1 MAETIF
7 EYLDCKN
14 INELR
19 DKLSDMNPADIAVL
33 FDELPEE
40 KLPLFFRIL
49 PKELA
54 ADTFVEIDTDTQ
66 ELLIQ
71 AFSDKELKDIFDDMY
86 MDDVVDIIDEMPSNV
101 VKRILKNATSADRR
115 IINTL
120 LAYPEDSAG
129 SIMTIEYVNLHKT
142 MTVAEAYTRIRQTG
156 VDKETIYTCYV
167 TDRSRTLTGVV
178 SVKSLLLADPEQTIE
193 ELMEANPIYVNTFDD
208 KEDVANKF
216 SKYDFLAMP
225 VVDKEQKLVGIITVD
240 DAIDV
245 ITEEATEDIEKMAAI
260 TPSDKPYL
268 KTGVFSIWLKRLPW
282 LLLLM
287 ISATV
292 TGAIIMQ
299 FEDALSVVPILT
311 AYIPMLMG
319 TGGNASS
326 QASVTVIRGLALNE
340 IEMRDILRVVWK
352 EARVSILCGLTLS
365 VCNFFKIIW
374 LDKTAGTTI
383 AFVVSLA
390 LFTTVFFAKLVGC
403 ALPIIAKKLKFDP
416 AVMASPFIT
425 TIVDALSLLIYFRFA
440 SLLLGI

>member
-1 MAETIF
+1 MTETILK
-7 EYLDCKN
+7 YLDCKN
-14 INELR
+14 IAELR
-19 DKLSDMNPADIAVL
+19 EKLSAMNPADIALL

-54 ADTFVEIDTDTQ
+54 ADTFIEIDSDTQ
-66 ELLIQ
+66 ELLIK
-71 AFSDKELKDIFDDMY
+71 AFSDRELKDIINEIY

-101 VKRILKNATSADRR
+101 VKRILRSADPNARS
-115 IINTL
+115 IINEL

-142 MTVAEAYTRIRQTG
+142 MTVSEAFTRIRKTG
-156 VDKETIYTCYV
+156 FDKETIYTCYV
-167 TDRSRTLTGVV
+167 TDKYRTLIGVI
-178 SVKSLLLADPEQTIE
+178 SVKSLLLANPEETIE
-193 ELMEANPIYVNTFDD
+193 DLMETNIIYVNTIDD
-208 KEDVANKF
+208 KEDVANMF
-216 SKYDFLAMP
+216 HKYGFLALP
-225 VVDKEQKLVGIITVD
+225 VVDKEKKLVGIITVD

-268 KTGVFSIWLKRLPW
+268 KTRVVDIWLKRIPW

-299 FEDALSVVPILT
+299 FEDALSVVPVLT
-311 AYIPMLMG
+311 AYIPMLMD
-319 TGGNASS
+319 TGGNSGS
-326 QASVTVIRGLALNE
+326 QASVTVIRGLALSE
-340 IEMRDILRVVWK
+340 IYPKDIFKVVWK
-352 EARVSILCGLTLS
+352 EFRVSLLCGITLS
-365 VCNFFKIIW
+365 ICNFFKILL
-374 LDKTAGTTI
+374 LDRGTNTMVGL
-383 AFVVSLA
+383 VVSLT

-403 ALPIIAKKLKFDP
+403 SLPILAKKLKFDP

-425 TIVDALSLLIYFRFA
+425 TIVDAISLLVYFGFA
-440 SLLLGI
+440 SAMLNL